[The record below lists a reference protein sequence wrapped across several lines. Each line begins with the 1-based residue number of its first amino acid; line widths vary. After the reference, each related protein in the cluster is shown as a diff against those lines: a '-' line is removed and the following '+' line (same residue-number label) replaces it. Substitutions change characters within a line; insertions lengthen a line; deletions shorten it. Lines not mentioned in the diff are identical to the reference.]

1 MKPRGCN
8 IQLMQDKVRF
18 HSNVHRIQ
26 ADRPTVLLIMM
37 NIYPHRDSF
46 AKIYMNK
53 KRFKHVTFQL
63 FLWRP
68 VFFPNFISDKSRT
81 GKTVFRNETYWL
93 LFSLVLK
100 DLKELK
106 IRKYSTLRCETICR
120 NDRLVLL
127 TKEQMDVCFRGE
139 GGNKFG
145 VELRNMID

>member
-18 HSNVHRIQ
+18 HNNVQRIQ
-26 ADRPTVLLIMM
+26 ADRPTVLLIM

-46 AKIYMNK
+46 AKICMNK

-120 NDRLVLL
+120 HDRLVLL
-127 TKEQMDVCFRGE
+127 TKEQIWRRTTGYD
-139 GGNKFG
+139 
-145 VELRNMID
+145 

>member
-18 HSNVHRIQ
+18 HSNVQRIQ

-53 KRFKHVTFQL
+53 KRCKHATFHL

-106 IRKYSTLRCETICR
+106 IRKYSTLHCKTISR
-120 NDRLVLL
+120 HDRLVYLR
-127 TKEQMDVCFRGE
+127 K
-139 GGNKFG
+139 NK
-145 VELRNMID
+145 